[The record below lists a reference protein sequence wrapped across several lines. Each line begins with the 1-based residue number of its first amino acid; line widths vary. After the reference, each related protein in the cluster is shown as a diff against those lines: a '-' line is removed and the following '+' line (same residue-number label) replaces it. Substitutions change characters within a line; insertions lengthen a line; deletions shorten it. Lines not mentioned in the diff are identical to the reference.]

1 VTLALFFATSSYSA
15 DAVLAIIIAFFA
27 VLFAMIPSVFFGI
40 YLNLTFG
47 MIICV
52 AMDPAMAHLS
62 VIEIILTSRK
72 IFHYHAWKL
81 FGFHILSFFIML
93 LGVLCF
99 GVGMFAAIPTIMYA
113 QADIYYS
120 HRQHGGLPV
129 VYGAIADGHGGETH
143 NENAPLLH

>member
-1 VTLALFFATSSYSA
+1 MSSFSA
-15 DAVLAIIIAFFA
+15 DAVLATIIAFFA
-27 VLFAMIPSVFFGI
+27 ILFAMIPSVFFGI
-40 YLNLTFG
+40 YLQLTFG

-62 VIEIILTSRK
+62 VIEIMLASRK

-81 FGFHILSFFIML
+81 FGFHILSFFILL
-93 LGVLCF
+93 LGFLCL
-99 GVGMFAAIPTIMYA
+99 GVGIFAAVPTIMYA

-129 VYGAIADGHGGETH
+129 VGDRISHGHGGETH